1 MAAADQPRIR
11 RRSDAD
17 LRDLRGG
24 AAAFRAA
31 ALDVYPSRAD
41 ELIGLADRN
50 EAEVQ
55 AELAQREA
63 ERNS

>member
-1 MAAADQPRIR
+1 MAAADQPRVR
-11 RRSDAD
+11 RRTDAD
-17 LRDLRGG
+17 LRSLRGG

-41 ELIGLADRN
+41 ELIGLAERN
-50 EAEVQ
+50 EAEIA